1 MLEWQE
7 AKRLSTPA
15 SWLRAP
21 APLPGRRRASPWVHP
36 SSQTYCLPLWRSSS
50 LACKLFSVV
59 VAQICQCWQRWWFD
73 GDIVDDDV
81 QGEQRRRGRP
91 ECNAHGGRS
100 AATAPRLSRRFSN
113 RFSWLRKKCLWTF
126 SHLHRPI
133 PSSLRFYVKN
143 VVFVNITKI
152 LLIFVWRRVWRQSVS
167 PVWLPNIFHHL
178 IFSQD
183 GLFCNISSNF
193 HFLVSIKKKSS
204 LHRERWYG
212 HSSACSLW
220 QWIKQILIILK
231 KSSSYR

>member
-1 MLEWQE
+1 M
-7 AKRLSTPA
+7 
-15 SWLRAP
+15 
-21 APLPGRRRASPWVHP
+21 
-36 SSQTYCLPLWRSSS
+36 
-50 LACKLFSVV
+50 

-73 GDIVDDDV
+73 GDI

-178 IFSQD
+178 ILSQD
-183 GLFCNISSNF
+183 GFFWNISSNF
-193 HFLVSIKKKSS
+193 LFLVSIKKVLRTSREMVRTLVGLLIVRMNKTNTYHPQEEFLIQIIVSTIMNIISFILTEQVMSS
-204 LHRERWYG
+204 ID
-212 HSSACSLW
+212 LW
-220 QWIKQILIILK
+220 QCQQKQAMV
-231 KSSSYR
+231 